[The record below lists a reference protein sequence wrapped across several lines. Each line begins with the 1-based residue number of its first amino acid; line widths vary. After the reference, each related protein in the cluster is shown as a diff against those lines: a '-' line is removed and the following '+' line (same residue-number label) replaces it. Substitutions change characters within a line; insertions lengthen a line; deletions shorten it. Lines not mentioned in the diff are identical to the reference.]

1 VTVHRS
7 LLPAILT
14 LGLIAGCGAAT
25 GAAQPAGVA
34 RATTSDS
41 TASGVARVPEQ
52 LQWTEA
58 TVDGREFDGRSLAGK
73 PAVLWFW
80 APWCPTCRQE
90 APAIGEAARAVTG
103 VTFVGVAAHDHVP
116 AMQEFVAKYRLDSFE
131 NIADVDASVWTGFD
145 IFAQPAFAF
154 IGADGTVDLVLGT
167 LSEHDLEARARSLS
181 STP

>member
-1 VTVHRS
+1 LAIVTLV
-7 LLPAILT
+7 
-14 LGLIAGCGAAT
+14 LIAGCGGVTAPVPDAGAEHATAA
-25 GAAQPAGVA
+25 G
-34 RATTSDS
+34 S
-41 TASGVARVPEQ
+41 TASGARNVPEQ
-52 LQWTEA
+52 LQFTET
-58 TVDGREFDGRSLAGK
+58 TVAGREFAGQSLAGK

-90 APAIGEAARAVTG
+90 APAIGEAARAVPG

-116 AMQEFVAKYRLDSFE
+116 AMQEFVAKYHLDSFE

-154 IGADGTVDLVLGT
+154 IRPDGTVNLVLGT
-167 LSEHDLEARARSLS
+167 LSEQDLEARARSLS